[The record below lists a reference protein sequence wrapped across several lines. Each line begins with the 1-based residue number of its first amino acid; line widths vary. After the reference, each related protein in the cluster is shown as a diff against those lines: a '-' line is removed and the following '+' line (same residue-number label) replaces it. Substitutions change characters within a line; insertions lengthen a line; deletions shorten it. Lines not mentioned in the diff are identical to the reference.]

1 MVSRENRPKTF
12 ESRAAGR
19 TKSAVGVPANG
30 DDGRHQKSLATG
42 MDSAK
47 MKRCPA
53 SKPREFL
60 IKAQAKV
67 RFLTTRLPSEYVHR
81 RELAMHE
88 WR

>member
-53 SKPREFL
+53 SKPRGVFDQG
-60 IKAQAKV
+60 ASQGQVFNHAVAV
-67 RFLTTRLPSEYVHR
+67 RICSPAR
-81 RELAMHE
+81 AGDA
-88 WR
+88 